1 MRVLFTALL
10 ALLAM
15 TVTTPL
21 RAAEWMEVR
30 TAHFTL
36 YGKQSQK
43 DLVQLAGRL
52 ERMNRLLGMLLPHAR
67 ATLNSEA
74 ERPLLI
80 YVLSASDV
88 KSLSGSALQA
98 GFYSFDK
105 RNGYAVVTR
114 GEGAGPFSLDQEV
127 ILFHEFAHHFML
139 ANSNAAYPA
148 WYIEGFAEFFS
159 TVKFQDDDKVQ
170 FGNPPMVRVPQLVM
184 AGIYP
189 IDKLLHQSARG
200 LNRAD
205 GDRYYGAAWLLTHY
219 LVTNKARGK
228 EFEAYVTDLASPRG
242 ARDVASYFNG
252 GEAAL
257 TRELRAYVKT
267 RLPAYRIP
275 VPIEGLAQPQARQLA
290 PDEAAVL
297 LLDLHLKRRLED
309 EGRKELAERI
319 RAVARQYPQSGL
331 AQTLFAEALEQID
344 DWTGAMAAADAAIRL
359 APASSRALADRAD
372 ILLARSETDKGEPP
386 FGDIVKAIVAANRAD
401 LQDPYPLLLYYRV
414 KRMQGTGPAPD
425 VAFEGLEKA
434 FLQLPQS
441 PTYRW
446 AYADALAARKDY
458 ANAVTVITPLAN
470 DPHGEGGTGQAD
482 AMRQRYIALR
492 DGKPVPE
499 AGAEGD

>member
-1 MRVLFTALL
+1 MRFLFAALL
-10 ALLAM
+10 ALSGLTM
-15 TVTTPL
+15 TTPL
-21 RAAEWMEVR
+21 RAAEWMEVK
-30 TAHFTL
+30 TVHFTL

-43 DLVQLAGRL
+43 DLVQLAVRL
-52 ERMNRLLGMLLPHAR
+52 ERMNRLLGMLLPGTAG
-67 ATLNSEA
+67 TLDSEA

-88 KSLSGSALQA
+88 KSLSGNALQA

-139 ANSNAAYPA
+139 ANSNGAYPA

-159 TVKFQDDDKVQ
+159 TLKFQDDGKVQ

-184 AGIYP
+184 AEIYP
-189 IDKLLHQSARG
+189 LDKLLHQSARG

-228 EFEAYVTDLASPRG
+228 EFEAYVKDLASPTG
-242 ARDVASYFNG
+242 ARDVASYFSG

-257 TRELRAYVKT
+257 TRELKAYIKAK
-267 RLPAYRIP
+267 LPAYRIA
-275 VPIEGLAQPQARQLA
+275 VPIDGLAEPKVRLLSAG
-290 PDEAAVL
+290 EAALL
-297 LLDLHLKRRLED
+297 LLDLRLKRQQNE
-309 EGRKELAERI
+309 EGRKALVERA
-319 RAVARQYPQSGL
+319 RAVAGQYPQSAL
-331 AQTLFAEALEQID
+331 AHTILAESLERID
-344 DWTGAMAAADAAIRL
+344 DWTGAMAAADTAIRID
-359 APASSRALADRAD
+359 PASSRALADRAD
-372 ILLARSETDKGEPP
+372 ILLGKAETDKGEPP

-425 VAFEGLEKA
+425 VAFSGLEKA

-446 AYADALAARKDY
+446 AYAQALAARKDY
-458 ANAVTVITPLAN
+458 GNAVIIITPLAN
-470 DPHGEGGTGQAD
+470 DPHGEGGTGRAD

-492 DGKPVPE
+492 DGKPVPQ
-499 AGAEGD
+499 AGEGGD